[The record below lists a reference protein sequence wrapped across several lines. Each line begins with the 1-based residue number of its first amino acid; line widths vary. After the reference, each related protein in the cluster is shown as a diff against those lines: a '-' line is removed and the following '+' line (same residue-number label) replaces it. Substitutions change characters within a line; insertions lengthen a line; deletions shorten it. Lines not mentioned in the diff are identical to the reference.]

1 MKDQNNFRVQ
11 MMRVKGDLAPFV
23 KVDYVD
29 QDAKEHTA
37 LMVVD
42 SCSCHNI
49 LFGCRAQQYRLVL
62 QPEEGSM
69 NVECTGNE
77 IVTTS
82 LATFHFVLGGEQ
94 FHESFGITEGD
105 INIIEKVDDLPLVG
119 VLGNIFMQQHCLA
132 IDYSDYTLHT
142 SDVSPENLPISA
154 CDFFFPMEIGLER
167 YGLPVLA
174 IRQNGNDLVAL
185 ADTSATDNMIAMQ
198 SIKDNGF
205 DCQVL
210 DTTDV
215 ISGIGGEMEVRD
227 AKMRFSLL
235 TLTEND
241 TEVVNHED
249 SFKVTSEYMI
259 TPEEGKCDK
268 NGVQLPPVVGII
280 GSPFMAKEGW
290 VLDFGVKYIYKRK
303 TVMPV
308 KMIARVPSRVEK
320 EQSAAADKESK
331 RSIPLFADPIEKGLP
346 FIRIEE
352 GDFEGLSHGNALAAP
367 VVIAQVHGCA
377 GFLGHQVVAA
387 FPPFHDGTRA
397 FGGQGQVEFIHV
409 FHHFNQAFHGGGGA
423 AQVCRNGAAGF
434 QDGAQ
439 RPEEKALLH
448 HDMGHFAELGIKQVA
463 YQEIPHRSMG
473 NTQYNCLGLFHGTA
487 NAFPAHFLEE
497 PAAELGPAGAHA
509 CFQFLSHQMF
519 TSSSSFSLLRLSM
532 MKCCRS

>member
-1 MKDQNNFRVQ
+1 MKNENNFRVQ

-29 QDAKEHTA
+29 QDGKEHTA

-49 LFGCRAQQYRLVL
+49 LFGCHAQQYGLVL
-62 QPEEGSM
+62 QGEEGTM

-82 LATFHFVLGGEQ
+82 LAKFHFVLGGEQ

-119 VLGNIFMQQHCLA
+119 VLGNIFMQQHNLA

-142 SDVSPENLPISA
+142 SDVNPDNLPISA

-174 IRQNGNDLVAL
+174 IRQNGSDLVAM

-235 TLTEND
+235 TLTEDD

-268 NGVQLPPVVGII
+268 NGVQLPPVVGVI

-303 TVMPV
+303 AVKPV

-320 EQSAAADKESK
+320 VQSAAADKESK
-331 RSIPLFADPIEKGLP
+331 RSIPFFADPIEKGLP

-352 GDFEGLSHGNALAAP
+352 GDFEGLVMLIDTGSNDNSIFGFAYRQLEDLFTTIEGQRNVYGINGNPIEVSCIRSCFTFCGKEYEMNFLLNKEDGAFVQLSQEMGFPISGIIGTSFMAEHGWVLDYGKQR
-367 VVIAQVHGCA
+367 VVIPIADISTTDLKTVGKRDA
-377 GFLGHQVVAA
+377 
-387 FPPFHDGTRA
+387 
-397 FGGQGQVEFIHV
+397 
-409 FHHFNQAFHGGGGA
+409 
-423 AQVCRNGAAGF
+423 
-434 QDGAQ
+434 
-439 RPEEKALLH
+439 
-448 HDMGHFAELGIKQVA
+448 
-463 YQEIPHRSMG
+463 
-473 NTQYNCLGLFHGTA
+473 
-487 NAFPAHFLEE
+487 
-497 PAAELGPAGAHA
+497 
-509 CFQFLSHQMF
+509 
-519 TSSSSFSLLRLSM
+519 
-532 MKCCRS
+532 